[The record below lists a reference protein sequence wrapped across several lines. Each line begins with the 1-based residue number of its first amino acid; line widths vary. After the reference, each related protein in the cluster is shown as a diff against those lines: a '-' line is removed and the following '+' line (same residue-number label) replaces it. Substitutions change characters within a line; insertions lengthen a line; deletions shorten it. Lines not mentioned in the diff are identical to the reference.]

1 MNIPKDPKNGATKL
15 TFVRCP
21 RFSSTEEH
29 DQHTAKIHQDVNTGG
44 KTAIVCCES
53 AYLQISNTGSF
64 IK

>member
-29 DQHTAKIHQDVNTGG
+29 DQHTAKIHQDVNRGERLPLSVVNLLIY
-44 KTAIVCCES
+44 K
-53 AYLQISNTGSF
+53 
-64 IK
+64 